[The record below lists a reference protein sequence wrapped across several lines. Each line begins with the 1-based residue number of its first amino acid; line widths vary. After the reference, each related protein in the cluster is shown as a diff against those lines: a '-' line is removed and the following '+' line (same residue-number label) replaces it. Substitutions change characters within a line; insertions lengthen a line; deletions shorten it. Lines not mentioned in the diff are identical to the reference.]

1 MGCSSKGL
9 PGFCMYYARKKIVE
23 ADARHRPAGMAA
35 LCGTM
40 QASPPIKKW
49 ITFPCIPFEWKNIKS
64 FFACFLFKESRS
76 SLLLFGQRSLAGGA
90 DGFAVQLY
98 RAGGYLAAQD
108 AGIGGAVLA
117 QQDGIALGHDLQR
130 RIGGDLKGAA

>member
-1 MGCSSKGL
+1 
-9 PGFCMYYARKKIVE
+9 
-23 ADARHRPAGMAA
+23 MA
-35 LCGTM
+35 
-40 QASPPIKKW
+40 
-49 ITFPCIPFEWKNIKS
+49 FPYIPFACKTIES
-64 FFACFLFKESRS
+64 FFAYFLFKESRS

-98 RAGGYLAAQD
+98 RAGRYLAAQD
-108 AGIGGAVLA
+108 AGIGGVVLA